1 MIDGNAT
8 LWEEM
13 DLLRDAIVDPFVRRF
28 LVSHDAGA
36 AAGKCLYVD
45 ARDLDAPPYARPEL
59 PAREPAR
66 PITAATVVDAAVDGE
81 PL

>member
-1 MIDGNAT
+1 MRHG
-8 LWEEM
+8 LCG
-13 DLLRDAIVDPFVRRF
+13 L
-28 LVSHDAGA
+28 S
-36 AAGKCLYVD
+36 